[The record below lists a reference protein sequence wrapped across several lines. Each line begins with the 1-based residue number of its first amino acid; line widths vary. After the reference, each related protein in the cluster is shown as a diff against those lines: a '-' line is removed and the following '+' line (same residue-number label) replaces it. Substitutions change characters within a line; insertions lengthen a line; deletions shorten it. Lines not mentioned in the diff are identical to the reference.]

1 MIDLSNLRMEKE
13 TLFYNMVKAYENKA
27 FMSCSLSVSST
38 YAIISEE

>member
-27 FMSCSLSVSST
+27 FMSASLGVSCKFFQLSF
-38 YAIISEE
+38 